1 MDEYTG
7 DRSFDFLATRVL
19 GIGGV
24 RRDSN
29 SIWGALLNFKAGCIH
44 CVWWWHP
51 ASMTK

>member
-19 GIGGV
+19 RIGGV

-29 SIWGALLNFKAGCIH
+29 SIWGADLISKQG
-44 CVWWWHP
+44 
-51 ASMTK
+51 ASIVCGDGTPQAVTK